1 MSTAEWGYLKQ
12 GDVVVDPQDGRHWQL
27 VSEPEYGWSDP
38 WAKEPTTVMWLIE
51 SIETGGQQTTVTMPL
66 HQYVEKV
73 EPGASQRVAVPWATP
88 PIAEEPALRY
98 GVDYTEGDKVPQLC
112 DLCGQPMTVT
122 EGIIHQTLGAGD
134 QRVCVRRSDGQIVHP
149 DPMPADLPDR
159 INRELATAIE
169 RPLDAA
175 VFEGNPVIVQDPAIT
190 AQQEAE
196 HQAVVE
202 AWQADGAEIIAS
214 ETDEETAAREAAT
227 MDEPLLLPEVK
238 RALELRSH
246 LYLVHGM
253 YVPELD
259 PGGPSA
265 AAALLEHHRKAHIDG
280 PMKHPHI
287 HQEA

>member
-12 GDVVVDPQDGRHWQL
+12 GDVVVDPNDGRHWQL
-27 VSEPEYGWSDP
+27 VSEPEYQYAKAWD
-38 WAKEPTTVMWLIE
+38 KEPSHVQWSIATVDAQ
-51 SIETGGQQTTVTMPL
+51 GVAVPTTVTMPL
-66 HQYVEKV
+66 HGYVEKV
-73 EPGASQRVAVPWATP
+73 EPPTPRVTGSAGIGGPQPTWTAHREYGTP
-88 PIAEEPALRY
+88 SEPIHAPDVTAPDY
-98 GVDYTEGDKVPQLC
+98 GSPQLC
-112 DLCGQPMTVT
+112 SLCGQPMTVDS
-122 EGIIHQTLGAGD
+122 GVIHQTLGGD
-134 QRVCVRRSDGQIVHP
+134 GGRYCVRRSDGVILHGTITTD

-159 INRELATAIE
+159 IIE
-169 RPLDAA
+169 T
-175 VFEGNPVIVQDPAIT
+175 IQDPEIT

-196 HQAVVE
+196 HAAVVE

-227 MDEPLLLPEVK
+227 MDEPLVLPEIN

-246 LYLVHGM
+246 LYLVHDL
-253 YVPELD
+253 YVPKLD

-265 AAALLEHHRKAHIDG
+265 AAALLEHHRKAHVDG